1 LGKDSK
7 DSCRQNSF
15 CLSKSN
21 VFNAFSPI
29 FQRQDRFGVVG
40 GEGLILLEKHPTAPL
55 IYLGGWFC
63 PPPRYH
69 NDVGD
74 YVVDKKEELKAN
86 LV

>member
-21 VFNAFSPI
+21 VFNRFLPI

-40 GEGLILLEKHPTAPL
+40 GEGLILLEKHPTAPPYIFGGGGFAHPPDITMMLEILLL
-55 IYLGGWFC
+55 I
-63 PPPRYH
+63 
-69 NDVGD
+69 
-74 YVVDKKEELKAN
+74 KEKN
-86 LV
+86 